1 MSRQRQD
8 QLLVALLRERVWVT
22 AGTLADALG
31 VTPRSVRSYVAAL
44 NVRAPDAV
52 ESGPAGYR
60 AGAGARAALRSRDG
74 ADSAPRDRLHQLVRS
89 LLTAPEGVDV

>member
-52 ESGPAGYR
+52 ESGLQAT
-60 AGAGARAALRSRDG
+60 A
-74 ADSAPRDRLHQLVRS
+74 LVR
-89 LLTAPEGVDV
+89 APGRRYVRATVPIRRPVIVCTSWCAPC